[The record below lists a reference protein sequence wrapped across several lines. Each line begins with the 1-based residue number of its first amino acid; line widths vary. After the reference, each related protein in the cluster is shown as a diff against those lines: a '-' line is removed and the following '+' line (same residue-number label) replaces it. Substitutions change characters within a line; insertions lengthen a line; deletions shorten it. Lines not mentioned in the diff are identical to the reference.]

1 MRHAPERW
9 SNRRMSNE
17 YADIEQR
24 LTAAAHAVREREV
37 TRQRQAELR
46 ARQGELEG
54 TFSVL
59 RDKASAERKDV
70 ERLEGMSLGRVL
82 ASLAGSRDERLS
94 RESAEADAARYRVA
108 EAESRLNAVRRELAA
123 AEHRLARLESAPSA
137 YTAVLH
143 EKERYLTESGDRR
156 GEALLALADERGWL
170 TAELNET
177 YEAIRG
183 ADAATAAL
191 MEVQDLLRSASDWST
206 YDTWFG
212 GGMIASSIKH
222 DRMDEAA
229 QAAAS
234 ADQRLA
240 VLRRELA
247 DITGPGLGTG
257 AELALAGGTR
267 FADVWLDNFFT
278 DPAVADRIRQAQQQ
292 AADSEETVRRL
303 RGSLTARAG
312 QVHARLNAIH
322 SERRGL
328 LVG

>member
-1 MRHAPERW
+1 
-9 SNRRMSNE
+9 MSHE
-17 YADIEQR
+17 FGDIEER
-24 LTAAAHAVREREV
+24 VAAAARAVREREV
-37 TRQRQAELR
+37 ISQRQAELR

-54 TFSVL
+54 ALAGL

-94 RESAEADAARYRVA
+94 RESAEADAAGYRVA
-108 EAESRLNAVRRELAA
+108 EAETRLDAVRGELAA
-123 AEHRLARLESAPSA
+123 VEDRLAALESAPRV
-137 YTAVLH
+137 YTAVLG
-143 EKERYLTESGDRR
+143 EKERYLTGSGDRR
-156 GEALLALADERGWL
+156 GEALLALADERGRL

-177 YEAIRG
+177 DEAIRA

-191 MEVQDLLRSASDWST
+191 SEVQDVLRSASGWST

-229 QAAAS
+229 QAAAV

-240 VLRRELA
+240 VLRLELA
-247 DITGPGLGTG
+247 DIAGPGLST
-257 AELALAGGTR
+257 AAQLALGGGTR

-278 DPAVADRIRQAQQQ
+278 DLAVADRIRQAQQQ
-292 AADSEETVRRL
+292 VADLAETVQRL
-303 RGSLTARAG
+303 RARLAARAG
-312 QVHARLNAIH
+312 QVQARLTVIE
-322 SERRGL
+322 SDRRAL
-328 LVG
+328 LTG

>member
-1 MRHAPERW
+1 
-9 SNRRMSNE
+9 MSDE
-17 YADIEQR
+17 FGDIEQR
-24 LTAAAHAVREREV
+24 LAAAARAVHEREV
-37 TRQRQAELR
+37 TSQRHAELR

-54 TFSVL
+54 VLAGL

-82 ASLAGSRDERLS
+82 ASLAGSREERLS

-108 EAESRLNAVRRELAA
+108 EAESRLDAVRGELAA
-123 AEHRLARLESAPSA
+123 VEDRLAALESAPRV
-137 YTAVLH
+137 YTAVLG
-143 EKERYLTESGDRR
+143 EKERYLTGSGDRR
-156 GEALLALADERGWL
+156 GEALLALADERGRL

-177 YEAIRG
+177 DEAIRA

-191 MEVQDLLRSASDWST
+191 SEVQDVLRSASGWST

-212 GGMIASSIKH
+212 GGLIASSIKH

-229 QAAAS
+229 QAAAL

-240 VLRRELA
+240 VLRLELA
-247 DITGPGLGTG
+247 DIAGPGLST
-257 AELALAGGTR
+257 AAQLALGGGTR

-278 DPAVADRIRQAQQQ
+278 DLAVADRIRQAQQQ
-292 AADSEETVRRL
+292 VADLAQTVQRL
-303 RGSLTARAG
+303 RGRLTARAG
-312 QVHARLNAIH
+312 QVQARLTVIE

-328 LVG
+328 LTG